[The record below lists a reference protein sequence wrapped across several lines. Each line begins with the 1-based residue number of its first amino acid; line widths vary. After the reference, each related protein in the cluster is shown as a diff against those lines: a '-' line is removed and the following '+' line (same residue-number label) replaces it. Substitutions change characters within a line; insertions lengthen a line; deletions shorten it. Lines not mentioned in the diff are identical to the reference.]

1 MDVTNLAQLSGSIN
15 TIGYGL
21 AGLGAGI
28 GLGLIGAKTMESMA
42 RQPEIA
48 SQLRTNMLIAMVFVE
63 FVALLGIVAG
73 FLS

>member
-1 MDVTNLAQLSGSIN
+1 MDVTNLAQLTGSIN